1 MTVDELRRRLD
12 DLSEQGYGNLT
23 VVITAE
29 GRHVLHELE
38 GDSGVDL
45 TEEHDPNLLVMA
57 ESVDPDDPNAV
68 VVLF

>member
-1 MTVDELRRRLD
+1 M
-12 DLSEQGYGNLT
+12 
-23 VVITAE
+23 ITD

-45 TEEHDPNLLVMA
+45 TEEHDPNLLVVTDD
-57 ESVDPDDPNAV
+57 VDPDDPNAV

>member
-1 MTVDELRRRLD
+1 MKVDELREHLTRW
-12 DLSEQGYGNLT
+12 SEQGYGDLT
-23 VVITAE
+23 VVITAD

-45 TEEHDPNLLVMA
+45 TEERDPNLLLMA
-57 ESVDPDDPNAV
+57 DEVNADDPNAV